1 MNVATARTAYATIM
15 ATLRKERGMRNRV
28 LPERRR
34 SAAVL
39 EADTA
44 IAALESLGHVIRMA
58 VDAGL
63 LSEDAP
69 VSTQAPLLDVPETK
83 YP

>member
-15 ATLRKERGMRNRV
+15 ATLRKERGMRDRV
-28 LPERRR
+28 LPEPRR

-63 LSEDAP
+63 LTADAVVP
-69 VSTQAPLLDVPETK
+69 EQAPLLDVPETK